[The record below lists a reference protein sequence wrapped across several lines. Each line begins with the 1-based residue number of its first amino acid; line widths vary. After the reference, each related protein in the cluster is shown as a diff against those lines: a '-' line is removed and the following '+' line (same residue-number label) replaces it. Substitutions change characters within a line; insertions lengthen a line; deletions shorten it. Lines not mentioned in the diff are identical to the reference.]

1 MKEISKPILA
11 SLVLLLTG
19 CSASQK
25 LSQDKAREKI
35 QELGMV
41 HLDGKKVEVEK
52 IFQSGENQA
61 VAEAN
66 LKLVFKLSKARGRD
80 WQVDAIRL
88 GDRNWV
94 EIKAFLSALEEA
106 RTRETRESLQKL
118 LDGLK
123 KYKEKNGQFPQT
135 ENIVKLTD
143 LLVPNYM
150 PEVIRYD
157 GWNQEFLFNLSSSD
171 SFQLISI
178 GPDGIRGTADDV
190 VLGP

>member
-1 MKEISKPILA
+1 MSRLMV

-35 QELGMV
+35 RELGLV
-41 HLDGKKVEVEK
+41 QLEGKAVEIEK
-52 IFQSGENQA
+52 IVQSGEDQA
-61 VAEAN
+61 VAEAK
-66 LKLVFKLSKARGRD
+66 LKLVFKLSRARRRD
-80 WQVDAIRL
+80 WQIDAIRL

-106 RTRETRESLQKL
+106 RARETRESLQKL

-123 KYKEKNGQFPQT
+123 KYKEKNGQYPQA

-143 LLVPNYM
+143 FLVPTYM
-150 PEVIRYD
+150 AEVIRYD
-157 GWNQEFLFNLSSSD
+157 GWNREFIFNLSSSD
-171 SFQLISI
+171 SFQLISV
-178 GPDGIRGTADDV
+178 GPDGIRGTSDDII
-190 VLGP
+190 LTP